1 MSKTKL
7 VFSLKLYDDESVREK
22 LKFMTKWETMVDDLR
37 NCSARDMEI
46 EAEKFLEVGK
56 EYTITIEEKK

>member
-1 MSKTKL
+1 MSK
-7 VFSLKLYDDESVREK
+7 
-22 LKFMTKWETMVDDLR
+22 TKWETMVDDLR